1 MPAKQKKV
9 PMRTCVGCREQ
20 KPKLELVRVV
30 RTPEGEIRTDGPR
43 GKLNGRGAYVCPNT
57 DCFDK
62 ALKRR
67 AFQHMFKQKMD
78 KETLNKVKDG
88 FIQRLLEEQS

>member
-1 MPAKQKKV
+1 MPAKEKRV

-30 RTPEGEIRTDGPR
+30 RTPEGEIKIDGPR
-43 GKLNGRGAYVCPNT
+43 GKLNGRGAYICPQA

-62 ALKRR
+62 ALKRK
-67 AFQHMFKQKMD
+67 AFQHTFRTKLD
-78 KETLNKVKDG
+78 SETLDQVKDG